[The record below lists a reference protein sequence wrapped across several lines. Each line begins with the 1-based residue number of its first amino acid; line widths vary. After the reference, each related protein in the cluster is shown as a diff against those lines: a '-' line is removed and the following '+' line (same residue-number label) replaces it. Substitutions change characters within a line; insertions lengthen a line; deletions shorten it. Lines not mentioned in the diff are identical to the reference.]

1 MLGWF
6 VIPGVHHGDTMDMGS
21 FLLVI
26 LVEQLKTEQCQ
37 MSLVIILLKFS
48 NKYHKTNSKLTN
60 KTNLKNR
67 RHKHNR
73 ISSKMIYII
82 NNKTSN
88 KTNNTL
94 NPILLNNSSLK
105 NGINKFQ
112 VQKTNKMSK
121 LKLSKNNS
129 SLIIMINNCKVVSN
143 KL

>member
-1 MLGWF
+1 
-6 VIPGVHHGDTMDMGS
+6 
-21 FLLVI
+21 
-26 LVEQLKTEQCQ
+26 